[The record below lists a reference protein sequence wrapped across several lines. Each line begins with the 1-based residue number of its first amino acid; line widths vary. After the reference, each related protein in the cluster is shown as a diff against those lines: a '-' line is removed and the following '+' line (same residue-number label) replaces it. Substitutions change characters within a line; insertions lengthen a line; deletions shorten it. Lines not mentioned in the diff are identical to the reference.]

1 MPIVEHGICKAEAL
15 PAMPRAADL
24 LIALIAVRLKHAS
37 VLLRS
42 NLRVAA
48 GLPGLVRHRV
58 PGIAKPQ
65 GTVA

>member
-42 NLRVAA
+42 NLRIA